1 MKKRQPL
8 QQILA
13 TTIRQEKEMKGT
25 EIGNEQVELFLFSD
39 YMVLYLKDPNYSTEK
54 FLDMINSF
62 SKVVGYKSA
71 YKNGAGKL
79 DITM

>member
-1 MKKRQPL
+1 
-8 QQILA
+8 
-13 TTIRQEKEMKGT
+13 
-25 EIGNEQVELFLFSD
+25 
-39 YMVLYLKDPNYSTEK
+39 MVLYLKDPNYSTEK